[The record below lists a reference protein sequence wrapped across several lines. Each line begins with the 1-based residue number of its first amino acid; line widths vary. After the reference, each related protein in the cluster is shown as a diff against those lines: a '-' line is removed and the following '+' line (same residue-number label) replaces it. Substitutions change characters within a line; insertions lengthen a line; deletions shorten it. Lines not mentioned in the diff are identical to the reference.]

1 MSTKPDLEGSRK
13 AQNAFLSDDAT
24 LTIRREVPRVED
36 APDTAEIGWP
46 NEGGLTVRPA
56 TPVAWMV
63 RESARCPE

>member
-1 MSTKPDLEGSRK
+1 MGYMSTKAGSRT
-13 AQNAFLSDDAT
+13 AQEAVLRGDAT

-63 RESARCPE
+63 RESAR